1 MTATGAPQ
9 VVWILTRG
17 TDIDTATGGV
27 FATRELGRAQFDAQ
41 AVSLHESWR
50 CDCGEQIED
59 PAAPVEHRIEVEE
72 GEDGSARTA
81 YRGDALA
88 LQPHVVVQAAPDGT
102 AAR

>member
-1 MTATGAPQ
+1 MTKIGMPQ

-17 TDIDTATGGV
+17 TDIDTVIGGV
-27 FATRELGRAQFDAQ
+27 FATRELGRAEFDTQ

-59 PAAPVEHRIEVEE
+59 WAAPVEHRIEVEE

-81 YRGDALA
+81 YRGDTLA
-88 LQPHVVVQAAPDGT
+88 LQAHVVVQADPDGT